1 MGVWGYGKGSGRYC
15 VGSGRV
21 VSGKH
26 WRCLQDVVNWVP
38 GWVWAHPYYIIN
50 NN

>member
-1 MGVWGYGKGSGRYC
+1 MGVWGYGKGSGRC
-15 VGSGRV
+15 GVGNGRV

-26 WRCLQDVVNWVP
+26 WRCLRDVVNWES
-38 GWVWAHPYYIIN
+38 GWVWVHPYYIIN

>member
-1 MGVWGYGKGSGRYC
+1 MYC

-26 WRCLQDVVNWVP
+26 WRSLRDVVNWVP
-38 GWVWAHPYYIIN
+38 GWVWVHPYYIIN